1 MIKNNTGAGDIFFD
15 TEYDGTLNYPDPR
28 TFTVTMV
35 NGRKSFI
42 EGNDI
47 KDIFGIIDGLR
58 LQGKRWLKTFDF
70 EGELIHEVYINIDHI
85 VSIE

>member
-1 MIKNNTGAGDIFFD
+1 MIVKVTNTDDEFKYEFV
-15 TEYDGTLNYPDPR
+15 ENPKR

-70 EGELIHEVYINIDHI
+70 EGESVHDVFINIDHI

>member
-1 MIKNNTGAGDIFFD
+1 MNKNTNEPNKEPMNFEIIDDYVGK
-15 TEYDGTLNYPDPR
+15 

-35 NGRKSFI
+35 NGRYSFI
-42 EGNDI
+42 DGKNI

-58 LQGKRWLKTFDF
+58 LQGKRWLKTYDFDGDTTHDVF
-70 EGELIHEVYINIDHI
+70 INIEHI

>member
-1 MIKNNTGAGDIFFD
+1 MKKDDSITPPEVDKEKFVLLDD
-15 TEYDGTLNYPDPR
+15 YDGR

-35 NGRKSFI
+35 NGRYSFI
-42 EGNDI
+42 DGKNI

-58 LQGKRWLKTFDF
+58 LQGKRWLKTYDFD
-70 EGELIHEVYINIDHI
+70 GDTTHDVYINIEHI

>member
-1 MIKNNTGAGDIFFD
+1 MIKNNTGAGDIFLD
-15 TEYDGTLNYPDPR
+15 TEYDGTLKYPDPR
-28 TFTVTMV
+28 MFTVTMV

-42 EGNDI
+42 EGNHI
-47 KDIFGIIDGLR
+47 KDIFGTIDGLR

-70 EGELIHEVYINIDHI
+70 EGDLVHEVYINIDHI